1 MEYPEFSLVTR
12 DVSNIHLTNQATSLV
27 ASDYERT
34 TETVEELLEKGWYAA
49 GASPVHIAIRGT
61 PREDSVRCEW
71 HGVARTPAQREE
83 QIRFLLGVPDDTDL
97 PSPADVETI
106 LTAYAEQLAPGW
118 DERSKAWMI
127 PLARG
132 KLSVGY
138 LVMSCYA
145 DYAVSEYIL
154 GRGPSTVTVAF
165 EQTEHDYSYDVY
177 LKAGESRGINMD
189 DVPTRAEF
197 REDILDPPITGAEAE
212 LKGIVEGREN
222 VLFLIPMGVHDNI
235 AIEAWQSVAQ
245 WDLQTDDGEV
255 LQALRYGVDG
265 EHDEYSQTLANLK
278 SRIAT
283 GATSD
288 SFARER
294 ISNISGLNQY
304 YQDMGAYSD
313 ISPGDGNLRT
323 FTPAKPL
330 ATLSCAGAS
339 AVTDPAT
346 KFGLV
351 RDCSILL
358 GLRDELRGTATLNW
372 SENLVLGNWTGITT
386 TGSPLRITAINLP
399 SQSLNG
405 IISPALGK
413 LDALEALD
421 LSSNSLTGLIPASL
435 GQLPSLATLRLSGNF
450 LSGCIPPTLRDVT
463 TNDLASVGLSYCD
476 MPPPPSPSE

>member
-1 MEYPEFSLVTR
+1 MTFLSRKAKAYFVLLTIVVLGLAITGSDWCVPTPTPFMPTPTPFMPTPTPLTNSLEQGEGDAEEEARASIETPTTPEEAIKREQTTQPTSTVTAADESPDRDPGPAPVSDLTAEDAAEAVAEETMEYPEFSLVTR
-12 DVSNIHLTNQATSLV
+12 DVSNIHPINQATSLV

-83 QIRFLLGVPDDTDL
+83 QIRFLLGLADDTDL

-106 LTAYAEQLAPGW
+106 LTTYAEQLAPGW

-132 KLSVGY
+132 ELSVGY

-154 GRGPSTVTVAF
+154 GQGPSTVTVAF

-189 DVPTRAEF
+189 DVPTHAEF

-212 LKGIVEGREN
+212 LKGIIVGREN

-245 WDLQTDDGEV
+245 WDLQTDDSGV

-330 ATLSCAGAS
+330 
-339 AVTDPAT
+339 
-346 KFGLV
+346 
-351 RDCSILL
+351 
-358 GLRDELRGTATLNW
+358 
-372 SENLVLGNWTGITT
+372 
-386 TGSPLRITAINLP
+386 
-399 SQSLNG
+399 SQPN
-405 IISPALGK
+405 
-413 LDALEALD
+413 
-421 LSSNSLTGLIPASL
+421 SN
-435 GQLPSLATLRLSGNF
+435 
-450 LSGCIPPTLRDVT
+450 
-463 TNDLASVGLSYCD
+463 
-476 MPPPPSPSE
+476 